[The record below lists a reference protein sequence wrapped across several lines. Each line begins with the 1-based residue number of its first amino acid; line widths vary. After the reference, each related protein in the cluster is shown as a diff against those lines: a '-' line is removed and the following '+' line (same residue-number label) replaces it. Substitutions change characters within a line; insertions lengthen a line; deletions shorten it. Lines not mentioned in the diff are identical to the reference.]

1 MENFNNYEDSS
12 GIRANLRDFYNV
24 EFEPLLPSKSSQKI
38 IDLYPPPSLHAVR
51 LGGVSKIYGELSS
64 RLNLKDFEAEINIQK
79 SEYRGGQCE
88 GNELKKILK
97 NITKLEDFVDK
108 EDSNLLPFVASLW
121 HLNVIDDIV
130 NKDKI
135 DEDFEEAIALFRDSY
150 GDLKE
155 TFNIS
160 ESNKIHVIV
169 AHLSD
174 FMKRNNTSLKKYTDQ
189 VIESTHSK
197 LDKFFRKS
205 YYVRKNNDDPSTGD
219 VLCNGILT

>member
-1 MENFNNYEDSS
+1 M
-12 GIRANLRDFYNV
+12 
-24 EFEPLLPSKSSQKI
+24 
-38 IDLYPPPSLHAVR
+38 
-51 LGGVSKIYGELSS
+51 
-64 RLNLKDFEAEINIQK
+64 
-79 SEYRGGQCE
+79 
-88 GNELKKILK
+88 K

-135 DEDFEEAIALFRDSY
+135 DEDYEEAIALFRDSY

-197 LDKFFRKS
+197 LDKFLRKNN
-205 YYVRKNNDDPSTGD
+205 YVRKNNDDPSTGD